1 MQRGAARGITESI
14 GQGSETQFS
23 PGENA
28 ETGRNTA
35 FTAVNAGDRS
45 SNTGVNGRI
54 TPHLSGRDV
63 LSSRNV
69 SGRSVLQGVLQV
81 PCAPHE
87 SEPGHT
93 YRLAR
98 SLFEEKTGSKES
110 GKPSYEPFPAD
121 LTRVPVPDAVL
132 DRLDELSGC
141 AARLCLLM
149 VRASYSWVED
159 LGKFRASSRW
169 FTTEDI
175 SEEAGGLGMHRES
188 LRRAAHE
195 LEEKGW
201 IAQRKEAG
209 KPTAYRWRLS
219 VPRSRYTPI
228 PAPLLHAHQALSH
241 SALTLLLSVLR
252 ATWGWTAR
260 DGDRVTYRRTS
271 ELTTSELEAMTGLSR
286 PTVRDVQEELR
297 AKGALYMRRRH
308 GGAPWEYAAD
318 LSFFRHHLQKSC
330 PPTNREEN
338 SNKHTHA
345 GEPTSGD
352 AHGGENRRRSGSA
365 YKVTQDWEEQAIRLL
380 SADPIGMR
388 PAVARDLVIRRS
400 RAVVEGA
407 IKAFRRRRS
416 DIKSPVRW
424 MHSAIKDLW
433 FAPSIPNKS
442 PDVRQSSGEAPI
454 AQAFEALTET
464 REGWE
469 WDEEDPE
476 GEKRRE
482 QDAGADSLNLEETP
496 GVTHPEMCD
505 LIEDLRQPDPGWQTV
520 ERQGRNPL
528 FVPTKEL
535 ANWAYFRRDSGSE
548 QFQKAAR
555 RVVNLRAR
563 HEGRD
568 SPLGGE

>member
-1 MQRGAARGITESI
+1 
-14 GQGSETQFS
+14 
-23 PGENA
+23 
-28 ETGRNTA
+28 
-35 FTAVNAGDRS
+35 
-45 SNTGVNGRI
+45 
-54 TPHLSGRDV
+54 
-63 LSSRNV
+63 
-69 SGRSVLQGVLQV
+69 
-81 PCAPHE
+81 
-87 SEPGHT
+87 
-93 YRLAR
+93 
-98 SLFEEKTGSKES
+98 
-110 GKPSYEPFPAD
+110 
-121 LTRVPVPDAVL
+121 
-132 DRLDELSGC
+132 
-141 AARLCLLM
+141 M

-159 LGKFRASSRW
+159 LGEFRASARW
-169 FTTEDI
+169 FTTEEI
-175 SEEAGGLGMHRES
+175 SEEAGGVGMHRES

-228 PAPLLHAHQALSH
+228 PAPLLHAHQALSQ

-271 ELTTSELEAMTGLSR
+271 ELTASELEAMTGLSR

-297 AKGALYMRRRH
+297 AKSALCVERRH
-308 GGAPWEYAAD
+308 GGAPWEYAVD
-318 LSFFRHHLQKSC
+318 HSFFRHHLQKSC
-330 PPTNREEN
+330 PPTNRKKN
-338 SNKHTHA
+338 SNKHTRA
-345 GEPTSGD
+345 GETNSNY
-352 AHGGENRRRSGSA
+352 AHGGEDRRRLGSA
-365 YKVTQDWEEQAIRLL
+365 YKVTQDWEKQAIRLL

-388 PAVARDLVIRRS
+388 PALARDLVIRRA

-416 DIKSPVRW
+416 DIKSPAGW
-424 MHSAIKDLW
+424 MHSAIEDLW

-454 AQAFEALTET
+454 ARAFEALTET

-469 WDEEDPE
+469 WDEEDPG

-482 QDAGADSLNLEETP
+482 RDAGGDSLNLEETP
-496 GVTHPEMCD
+496 GVTHPEMCK
-505 LIEDLRQPDPGWQTV
+505 LIENLGQPDPDWETAQRPG
-520 ERQGRNPL
+520 GRDPL

-535 ANWAYFRRDSGSE
+535 ANWAYFRLGSGSE

-568 SPLGGE
+568 SPIGGD

>member
-1 MQRGAARGITESI
+1 MDAAKSITESI

-28 ETGRNTA
+28 ETGLSA
-35 FTAVNAGDRS
+35 ALKAANAGNGPPNTDVIQS
-45 SNTGVNGRI
+45 SAPVFGGSK
-54 TPHLSGRDV
+54 P
-63 LSSRNV
+63 
-69 SGRSVLQGVLQV
+69 LQV
-81 PCAPHE
+81 LCAPHE

-98 SLFEEKTGSKES
+98 SLFEKKTGSKE
-110 GKPSYEPFPAD
+110 PEELSYEPFPAD
-121 LTRVPVPDAVL
+121 LTRIPVPDAVL

-149 VRASYSWVED
+149 VRGSYSWVED
-159 LGKFRASSRW
+159 LGEFRASARW
-169 FTTEDI
+169 FTAEDI

-252 ATWGWTAR
+252 ATWGWTAL
-260 DGDRVTYRRTS
+260 DGDTLTYRRTS
-271 ELTTSELEAMTGLSR
+271 ELTASELEAMTGLSR
-286 PTVRDVQEELR
+286 PTVRDVQEELQ
-297 AKGALYMRRRH
+297 AKSALCVERRH
-308 GGAPWEYAAD
+308 GGAPWEYEVD

-330 PPTNREEN
+330 PPTNREKN

-345 GEPTSGD
+345 EEPTPDD
-352 AHGGENRRRSGSA
+352 AHGGEDRRRSGSA

-380 SADPIGMR
+380 SANPIEMR
-388 PAVARDLVIRRS
+388 PAVARDLVIRRA
-400 RAVVEGA
+400 RPVVEGA
-407 IKAFRRRRS
+407 IKAFRQRRS
-416 DIKSPVRW
+416 DIKNPAGW
-424 MHSAIKDLW
+424 MCSAIKNLW
-433 FAPSIPNKS
+433 YAPSIPNKS
-442 PDVRQSSGEAPI
+442 PDVRQSSGEDPI
-454 AQAFEALTET
+454 AHAFDNLTET

-469 WDEEDPE
+469 WDDEDPR
-476 GEKRRE
+476 GEERRE
-482 QDAGADSLNLEETP
+482 QGAGADSLNLEETP

-505 LIEDLRQPDPGWQTV
+505 LIDELGQPDPGWETI
-520 ERQGRNPL
+520 ERQRKNPL

-535 ANWAYFRRDSGSE
+535 ANWACSRWNSGSE

-568 SPLGGE
+568 SPLSSE